1 MNKIYSLLMT
11 LLVSVA
17 MTAGAQTLID
27 EGFEDVPGSATTTT
41 LPGGWECLSTY
52 AGSNLNY
59 RWAIHFS
66 ANGSTMSGHKYAM
79 CDAPT
84 WNDPN
89 NQDALGPR
97 TEILLTPGVML
108 DNTYQLSF
116 DWEAAAYGVLEQKQY
131 TFKVAIVD
139 VAASDTT
146 VIFDIT
152 NEEQVRNSGVPAD
165 PYGTY
170 LWANWAV
177 QTSKID
183 LSPWQGKTVKV
194 AFIYDL
200 LKPTGNVLY
209 LDNVSIKQHV
219 PETGPIAELTQ
230 TTYRFPT
237 AYIGE
242 KLYSEVLTLKNVGL
256 AGLKVTG
263 FEGPDA
269 FSLVMDTENTNL
281 GVNETARFQIC
292 YKATLMSPVEA
303 DLVIK
308 TNGGDVTLHVE
319 AAKMAVPEGYQLE
332 LFEGAQFPPAGWQT
346 GGSSINTW
354 SSTIYAL
361 EGDKS
366 MIGSPYI
373 EESYIT
379 TPRLD
384 LSNEATPTKF
394 MFTYYANYVGE
405 DIYYPANDLIVQVS
419 SDGGQTFSDA
429 WTADYTKTDTLINV
443 TVDLAP
449 YRSDDMRVR
458 LVNTA
463 CGYDE
468 EYGMDDG
475 SSFIIDR
482 VLLPGVYGVD
492 GVPMAT
498 ELVAPADSAINIYPK
513 NIVLR
518 WKEAQF
524 AEGYRIYVGM
534 ANGGNP
540 QWELVN
546 GEDVGAET
554 TYTIKVA
561 DYSTMYAWKVV
572 PYNNAGDAAD
582 CPVWVFTTQ
591 DDQSVSEFPW
601 FEGFESGTFAPLG
614 WQTQGGQYTRW
625 SASDYYPYDG
635 RYSAMAYSNE
645 TEVEAVLTTPDIAI
659 SQEGMQLSFWWGND
673 RPVSLTKDNEAV
685 HQNHSTADDGIDAV
699 MMDIEVDGDWQQLKL
714 ISDNSEGVDADGE
727 PVRYWVYE
735 TVDLTPYVG
744 KTVAFR
750 WRYISHNYNRSRGA
764 ALDNI
769 KIEMGGSDV
778 SFNADHWDAYKV
790 NAGKS
795 ETSPTMALTN
805 LGSQGVTITNISFGD
820 KQGFTT
826 TLNKGDEIAAAA
838 SKTFT
843 VTYNAGHLASTVTDS
858 LRVDAEMTVSFS
870 DGSQASLPVSG
881 ITMADDY
888 RYFGFEHDG
897 TGVAPAGFTVM
908 DVDGQ
913 STSPLSFWDFPNNG
927 APLAFFVLNDSQCY
941 NSLKEPHGHQSL
953 MTRCNGNGAFDD
965 WIVSAPM
972 MATDNTKFD
981 FDMRNWESINSVLP
995 AQTPTLQVLVSTTSA
1010 TNRASFEQVGYDY
1023 TAELY
1028 DDVAWTH
1035 LSYDLKK
1042 YAGQRI
1048 FVALRSSATNCL
1060 GAFYDNFE
1068 FAHVGLTCDVNQD
1081 GVVDIADVNAVIDT
1095 MLGKAEHALADCNG
1109 DGQVDIADV
1118 NMVIDT
1124 MLGK

>member
-1 MNKIYSLLMT
+1 M
-11 LLVSVA
+11 
-17 MTAGAQTLID
+17 
-27 EGFEDVPGSATTTT
+27 
-41 LPGGWECLSTY
+41 
-52 AGSNLNY
+52 
-59 RWAIHFS
+59 
-66 ANGSTMSGHKYAM
+66 
-79 CDAPT
+79 
-84 WNDPN
+84 
-89 NQDALGPR
+89 
-97 TEILLTPGVML
+97 
-108 DNTYQLSF
+108 
-116 DWEAAAYGVLEQKQY
+116 
-131 TFKVAIVD
+131 
-139 VAASDTT
+139 
-146 VIFDIT
+146 
-152 NEEQVRNSGVPAD
+152 
-165 PYGTY
+165 
-170 LWANWAV
+170 
-177 QTSKID
+177 
-183 LSPWQGKTVKV
+183 VKV

-200 LKPTGNVLY
+200 LKQSGNVVY
-209 LDNVSIKQHV
+209 LDNVSIKHHV
-219 PETGPIAELTQ
+219 PQTGPIAELSQ

-256 AGLKVTG
+256 KGLKVTG
-263 FEGPDA
+263 FEGPEA
-269 FSLVMDTENTNL
+269 FSLVMDTENINL

-332 LFEGAQFPPAGWQT
+332 LFEGAQFPPAGWQL
-346 GGSSINTW
+346 GGSTINRW

-373 EESYIT
+373 EESTII

-384 LSNEATPTKF
+384 LSADGTPTEL

-419 SDGGQTFSDA
+419 SDGGQTYSDA

-449 YRSDDMRVR
+449 YRSDDVRVR

-482 VLLPGVYGVD
+482 MLLPGVYGVD
-492 GVPMAT
+492 GTPMAA
-498 ELVAPADSAINIYPK
+498 ELVSPADSAVNIYPK

-518 WKEAQF
+518 WNEAQF
-524 AEGYRIYVGM
+524 AEGYRVYVGK

-540 QWELVN
+540 QWEVAN
-546 GEDVGAET
+546 GVDCGTET
-554 TYTIKVA
+554 TYTVKVA
-561 DYSTMYAWKVV
+561 DYSTTYAWKVV
-572 PYNNAGDAAD
+572 AYNNVGDAD
-582 CPVWVFTTQ
+582 DSPTWVFTTQ
-591 DDQSVSEFPW
+591 DDKSVSDFPW
-601 FEGFESGTFAPLG
+601 NEGFESGTFAPLG
-614 WQTQGGQYTRW
+614 WQAQGGQYTRW
-625 SASDYYPYDG
+625 SASDYYPFDG
-635 RYSAMAYSNE
+635 KYSAMAYSNE
-645 TEVEAVLTTPDIAI
+645 TEVEAVLTTPDITI
-659 SQEGMQLSFWWGND
+659 NQEGMQLSFWWGNE
-673 RPVSLTKDNEAV
+673 RPVSLTKDSEAV
-685 HQNHSTADDGIDAV
+685 HLNHSTVDDGIDAV
-699 MMDIEVDGDWQQLKL
+699 MMDIEVDGEWQQLKL

-727 PVRYWVYE
+727 PLRYWVYE
-735 TVDLTPYVG
+735 TVDLSPYVG

-750 WRYISHNYNRSRGA
+750 WRYVSHNYNRSRGA

-769 KIEMGGSDV
+769 KIDIAGSDV
-778 SFNADHWDAYKV
+778 SFSVDNWDAYKV
-790 NAGKS
+790 NATKS
-795 ETSPTMALTN
+795 ETSPVIALTN
-805 LGSQGVTITNISFGD
+805 LGNQAVTITDVKFG

-826 TLNKGDEIAAAA
+826 TLNKGDEIAAAD
-838 SKTFT
+838 SKQFTITF
-843 VTYNAGHLASTVTDS
+843 NAGLQATADS
-858 LRVDAEMTVSFS
+858 LLVDTEMTVTFS
-870 DGSQASLPVSG
+870 DGTQAVLPVSA
-881 ITMADDY
+881 IAMAADY
-888 RYFGFEHDG
+888 RYFGFEHDD
-897 TGVAPAGFTVM
+897 TGVAPEGFTVM

-913 STSPLSFWDFPNNG
+913 ATSPLSFWNFPNNG
-927 APLAFFVLNDSQCY
+927 SPLAFFVLNDSQCY

-972 MATDNTKFD
+972 IATNQTKLAFD
-981 FDMRNWESINSVLP
+981 ARNWESINSVLP

-1010 TNRASFEQVGYDY
+1010 TDRASFQQVGYDQ
-1023 TAELY
+1023 TLDLY

-1035 LSYDLKK
+1035 LTYDLKQ

-1048 FVALRSSATNCL
+1048 FVALRASATNCL

-1081 GVVDIADVNAVIDT
+1081 GQVDIKDVNEVINA
-1095 MLGKAEHALADCNG
+1095 MLGKSTNPLADCNG
-1109 DGQVDIADV
+1109 NGTIDIVDV
-1118 NMVIDT
+1118 NMVINA

>member
-17 MTAGAQTLID
+17 LTAGAQTLID
-27 EGFEDVPGSATTTT
+27 EGFEDVPGNAATSQF
-41 LPGGWECLSTY
+41 PPGWEVVKQY
-52 AGSNLNY
+52 PGSNLTY
-59 RWAIHFS
+59 QWS
-66 ANGSTMSGHKYAM
+66 VQYSSSGSTMSGHKYAM

-84 WNDPN
+84 YADPN
-89 NQDALGPR
+89 NRDAWGPR
-97 TEILLTPGVML
+97 TEILLTPAVEL

-131 TFKVAIVD
+131 TLKVGIVD
-139 VAASDTT
+139 VAAGDTT

-165 PYGTY
+165 PNGQYM
-170 LWANWAV
+170 WANWAV

-183 LSPWQGKTVKV
+183 LSPWQGKIVKV

-200 LKPTGNVLY
+200 LKQTGNVVY

-256 AGLKVTG
+256 AGLQVTG

-269 FSLVMDTENTNL
+269 FSLVMDTENIDL

-319 AAKMAVPEGYQLE
+319 AAKMAVPDGYQLE
-332 LFEGAQFPPAGWQT
+332 LFEGAQFPPAGWEL
-346 GGSSINTW
+346 GGSNINRWTN
-354 SSTIYAL
+354 TIYAL

-373 EESYIT
+373 EESTIIS
-379 TPRLD
+379 PRLD
-384 LSNEATPTKF
+384 LSNEETPTQF

-419 SDGGQTFSDA
+419 SDGGKTYRDA

-449 YRSDDMRVR
+449 YRSDSVRVR

-492 GVPMAT
+492 GAPMAT
-498 ELVAPADSAINIYPK
+498 QLVAPADSAVNIYPK
-513 NIVLR
+513 NIVLS

-524 AEGYRIYVGM
+524 AEGYRVYVGK
-534 ANGGNP
+534 NNDGNP
-540 QWELVN
+540 QWEVAN
-546 GEDVGAET
+546 GVDVGAET
-554 TYTIKVA
+554 TYTVKVA

-572 PYNNAGDAAD
+572 AYNSVGDAED
-582 CPVWVFTTQ
+582 SPVWVFTTQ
-591 DDQSVSEFPW
+591 DDKSVTEFPW
-601 FEGFESGTFAPLG
+601 SEGFESGTFAPLG
-614 WQTQGGQYTRW
+614 WLAQGGQYTRW
-625 SASDYYPYDG
+625 SASDYYPFDG

-645 TEVEAVLTTPDIAI
+645 TEVEAVLTTPDITI

-673 RPVSLTKDNEAV
+673 RPVGLTKDNEAV

-750 WRYISHNYNRSRGA
+750 WRYVSHNYNRSRGA
-764 ALDNI
+764 SLDNV
-769 KIEMGGSDV
+769 KIELGGSDV
-778 SFNADHWDAYKV
+778 SFSVDNWDAYKV

-795 ETSPTMALTN
+795 ETSPTIALTN
-805 LGSQGVTITNISFGD
+805 LGNQAVTITNVKFG

-826 TLNKGDEIAAAA
+826 TLKQGEEIAAAD
-838 SKTFT
+838 SKQFT
-843 VTYNAGHLASTVTDS
+843 ITYNAGHLASSITDS
-858 LRVDAEMTVSFS
+858 LLVDTEMTVTFS
-870 DGSQASLPVSG
+870 DGSQAVLPVSG

-888 RYFGFEHDG
+888 RYFGFEHDD
-897 TGVAPAGFTVM
+897 TGVAPEGFTVM

-913 STSPLSFWDFPNNG
+913 STSPLSFWNFPNNG
-927 APLAFFVLNDSQCY
+927 TPLAFFVLNDSQCY

-953 MTRCNGNGAFDD
+953 MTRCNGDGAFDD

-972 MATDNTKFD
+972 LATNNTKFD
-981 FDMRNWESINSVLP
+981 FDARNWESINSVLP

-1010 TNRASFEQVGYDY
+1010 TDRSSFEQVGYDQ
-1023 TAELY
+1023 TLELY

-1035 LSYDLKK
+1035 LSYDLKS
-1042 YAGQRI
+1042 YAGKRI
-1048 FVALRSSATNCL
+1048 FVALRASATNCL

-1068 FAHVGLTCDVNQD
+1068 FAHVGLNCDINQD
-1081 GVVDIADVNAVIDT
+1081 GKVDIADVNAAINV
-1095 MLGKAEHALADCNG
+1095 MLGKSENPLADCNG
-1109 DGQVDIADV
+1109 DGKVDIADV
-1118 NMVIDT
+1118 NMVINA